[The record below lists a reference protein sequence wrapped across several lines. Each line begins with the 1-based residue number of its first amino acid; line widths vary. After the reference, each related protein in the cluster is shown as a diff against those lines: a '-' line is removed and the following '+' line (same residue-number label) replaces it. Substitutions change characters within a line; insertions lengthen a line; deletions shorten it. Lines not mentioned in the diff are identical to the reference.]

1 MTDAKDQVLALELT
15 ATVIAI
21 GVSRTFW
28 VQYQLPD
35 GMWSMVTPFV
45 DTEARA
51 WEAALSVLQA
61 KLWKGALDL

>member
-1 MTDAKDQVLALELT
+1 MTPSAKDQVLALEPT
-15 ATVIAI
+15 ASVI
-21 GVSRTFW
+21 GSTRTFW
-28 VQYQLPD
+28 VQHQLPD
-35 GMWSMVTPFV
+35 GNWSMVTPFV